1 MFFFLGHYVPAITLI
16 ALGFSGKD
24 QTLAIILLIA
34 SVSVNAATF
43 CGYQVNHMDL
53 SPTHA
58 GSLMGLTNGL
68 SNIFSII
75 APLAVQYIVTGGV
88 S

>member
-1 MFFFLGHYVPAITLI
+1 MPAIALV
-16 ALGFSGKD
+16 ALGFSQD
-24 QTLAIILLIA
+24 NVTAIILLIIA
-34 SVSVNAATF
+34 VGTNSATF
-43 CGYQVNHMDL
+43 CGYQVNHIDL

-58 GSLMGLTNGL
+58 GALMGLTNGI
-68 SNIFSII
+68 SNICSII